1 MPTKAEWDELNN
13 ASRARQQASRG
24 VEPPALQV
32 AKQTEQ
38 PYVNPYRSQYGT
50 DSIEDKEYFEKY
62 VKSSSASEIAG
73 SNKTAEI
80 NDTRIGDQVN
90 FDEVPR
96 SVDDSGSDSGLLE
109 GYEEELLDIVQE
121 DNTAGQRYFL
131 TKLI

>member
-1 MPTKAEWDELNN
+1 MATQAEWDELNN
-13 ASRARQQASRG
+13 ASRARQQARRG
-24 VEPPALQV
+24 VELPEPQV

-50 DSIEDKEYFEKY
+50 DSIEDEGYSEY
-62 VKSSSASEIAG
+62 VKPSSVSDIAE
-73 SNKTAEI
+73 SNGTAES

-96 SVDDSGSDSGLLE
+96 SVDDPESGLPA
-109 GYEEELLDIVQE
+109 GYQEELIDIVQE

-131 TKLI
+131 TKLA

>member
-1 MPTKAEWDELNN
+1 MATQAEWDELNN
-13 ASRARQQASRG
+13 ASRARQQARRG
-24 VEPPALQV
+24 VEPPAPQV
-32 AKQTEQ
+32 AKQAEQ

-50 DSIEDKEYFEKY
+50 DSIEDKGYSEY

-73 SNKTAEI
+73 SGGTAEA

-96 SVDDSGSDSGLLE
+96 SVDDPESGLPE
-109 GYEEELLDIVQE
+109 GYQEELIDIVQE

-131 TKLI
+131 TKLA

>member
-50 DSIEDKEYFEKY
+50 DSIEDKGYFEKY

-96 SVDDSGSDSGLLE
+96 SVDDSDSGSDLG

-131 TKLI
+131 TKLV

>member
-24 VEPPALQV
+24 VEPPTPQV
-32 AKQTEQ
+32 SKQTEQ

-50 DSIEDKEYFEKY
+50 DSIEDKGYSEY
-62 VKSSSASEIAG
+62 VKASSASEIAR
-73 SNKTAEI
+73 SNGTAEV

-96 SVDDSGSDSGLLE
+96 SVDDPESGLPA
-109 GYEEELLDIVQE
+109 GYVE
-121 DNTAGQRYFL
+121 TAVTICVNGQPVDGQFL
-131 TKLI
+131 FKGDTP